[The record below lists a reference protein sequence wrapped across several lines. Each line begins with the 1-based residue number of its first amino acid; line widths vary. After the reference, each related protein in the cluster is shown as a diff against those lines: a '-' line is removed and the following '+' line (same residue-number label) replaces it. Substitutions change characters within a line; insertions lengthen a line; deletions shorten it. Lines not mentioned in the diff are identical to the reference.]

1 MRRIRR
7 ISLYA
12 AAGLAGLA
20 VLLAVPALVVIQTP
34 WFHQKV
40 HDRIVYELEK
50 ATGGRVEMGAFDF
63 DWRRMEAR
71 VSGLTI
77 HGREAAGEEPLLRA
91 ETIGV
96 GLRVVSVWKK
106 KVDIASLAVEKPRVH
121 LIVYEDGSTN
131 VPAPQVRSRR
141 GAVDTVLDLA
151 VQRFRLSD
159 GVLATEERKLRF
171 NVLGENL
178 RTEVRY
184 EPSPARYLGELS
196 CAALDM
202 RGPGGAGARPAVSAG
217 FVVSRKRFEVT
228 HARFAM
234 GQSAIEA
241 HGAIADLSAPRAE
254 FEYSGR
260 VELKD
265 VPAPYRTAAVAD
277 RGWVKLSGRG
287 SLAGA
292 KDYWVDG
299 RVEARGILFAQHGFR
314 VRDIGIASGL
324 AVTPQGLE
332 LRGLMVSAL
341 GGRFTGR
348 AELARFEDLRVTG
361 KAAEFAIER
370 LEQFGNV
377 RPAVWNGSVSG
388 PVELTA
394 RLRDAKLEDIAAS
407 GQFEVQPS
415 AGPNPVEGA
424 VAASYDGRTGEV
436 AFGSSSLVTRSTR
449 VEFSGTPGGT
459 VNVKFQSSDLNEV
472 LPAFAML
479 RDGPAPALP
488 LTLKGG
494 TARFEGTVSGPLA
507 DPTIR
512 GHAAATNFIVE
523 GRAFDS
529 AAADVAITQSKAVV
543 RNASLAGR
551 RMQAAGSVTLALRE
565 WQPAQDQPVYGSF
578 TARAANAADLAAEA
592 GVKLPFAVSSGEVSA
607 NIELAGTLASPRAF
621 ARVRAAGVK
630 AAAQPFDRVQADVRY
645 SGETVEVLSSRL
657 EAGPNRVEISGSF
670 EHPKDNWRE
679 GHVRFQ
685 AVTPG
690 FSLSRIEAVK
700 RQGGG
705 LGGLLETRIEGEF
718 ELTPSGFQP
727 VTLDGTA
734 AVRNLTASGDSL
746 GTLELAVS
754 TKGSSVD
761 MRIGGKM
768 AGSTIA
774 GQGRIAL
781 EAKYPVRGHIE
792 FTPVDLQAVLA
803 RLGLKGADRLKV
815 EGSVVGQLDFSG
827 STEDLK
833 SFAGELRLPA
843 VEVRPAA
850 GAIELAQDA
859 DLTLRNTKPVVIAI
873 NSREARIRDAYFHAK
888 ETDLKMTG
896 SVTFGLRNP
905 WDLRVQGDVNL
916 ALLQDFQKGL
926 TSSGGV
932 SLDVSIRG
940 SLARPDF
947 FGQIDLKN
955 ASLNLADFPNGIDRA
970 NGRMFVYRDRL
981 TVENVTAES
990 GGGKLAI
997 TGFAGFSGV
1006 TNFHLQAKAQE
1017 VRVRYPEG
1025 VSSTMDA
1032 TLSLTGTLE
1041 RSLLSGN
1048 ITLTRVGL
1056 NPRSD
1061 LASILAKS
1069 AQPVRTAARANKFE
1083 QGVRFDVRIVTAPQ
1097 VRLETALT
1105 RDVQAEADLRLRGD
1119 PIRPVL
1125 LGRVSINQGEV
1136 LFFGTRY
1143 TINSGQILLVNAAKI
1158 EPIVNLDL
1166 ETRVRGIDVTL
1177 HVAGPADKL
1186 TSTPSSDPPM
1196 SLSDIVALLATGREP
1211 ANSAGGLAGSQN
1223 QVMQSWQQ
1231 AGASALVQQ
1240 AIASPIT
1247 GRLQRFFGV
1256 SNLKIDPQVIGAT
1269 NNATAR
1275 MTLDQQITSK
1285 LGFTYITDL
1294 SRAQAQSVRIEWDLN
1309 KVWSAVALREENGL
1323 FGIDFLYKK
1332 QFK

>member
-1 MRRIRR
+1 MRRIHR

-20 VLLAVPALVVIQTP
+20 ALLLASALVVMQTS
-34 WFHQKV
+34 WFRQKV
-40 HDRIVYELEK
+40 HDRMVSELEK
-50 ATGGRVEMGAFDF
+50 ATGGRVEIAAFAF
-63 DWRRMEAR
+63 DWRHMKASVR
-71 VSGLTI
+71 GLTI
-77 HGREAAGEEPLLRA
+77 HGREAAGEDPLLRA
-91 ETIGV
+91 ESISV
-96 GLRVVSVWKK
+96 GLKVASVWRKQ
-106 KVDIASLAVEKPRVH
+106 VDIASLAVDKPRVH
-121 LIVYEDGSTN
+121 VIVYGDGSTN
-131 VPAPQVRSRR
+131 VPAPRLRSRR
-141 GAVDTVLDLA
+141 GALETVLDLA
-151 VQRFRLSD
+151 VKQFRLSE
-159 GVLATEERKLRF
+159 GVLETEERKFRF

-178 RTEVRY
+178 RAEVRY
-184 EPSPARYLGELS
+184 EPSPARYLGEIS
-196 CAALDM
+196 CDAVDV
-202 RGPGGAGARPAVSAG
+202 RKPGSAGVRPAVSAA
-217 FVVSRKRFEVT
+217 FVVSRNRFELT
-228 HARFAM
+228 HARIAL
-234 GQSAIEA
+234 GQSTFDVR
-241 HGAIADLSAPRAE
+241 GAVADLSAPRGE

-265 VPAPYRTAAVAD
+265 IPPQFRTAAVAD
-277 RGWVKLSGRG
+277 RGWLKLSGRA
-287 SLAGA
+287 SLGGA
-292 KDYWVDG
+292 RDFWVDG
-299 RVEARGILFAQHGFR
+299 RVEGRGIVFSQPGFR
-314 VRDIGIASGL
+314 LRDIGIASGMAL
-324 AVTPQGLE
+324 TPQGLE
-332 LRGLMVSAL
+332 LPGLTISAL

-348 AELARFEDLRVTG
+348 AELARFEDLRVRGNAGGFAFEKLEQLG
-361 KAAEFAIER
+361 KA
-370 LEQFGNV
+370 
-377 RPAVWNGSVSG
+377 RPAVWSGSISG

-394 RLRDAKLEDIAAS
+394 RLRNGKLEDVAAS
-407 GQFEVQPS
+407 GRFQVQPA
-415 AGPNPVEGA
+415 AGPNPIEGA
-424 VAASYDGRTGEV
+424 VAASYNGRTGEV
-436 AFGSSSLVTRSTR
+436 EFGDSSLVTRSTR
-449 VEFSGTPGGT
+449 VEFSGTPGRT
-459 VNVKFQSSDLNEV
+459 VNLKFQSSDLNDI
-472 LPAFAML
+472 LPAIAMMGG
-479 RDGPAPALP
+479 GPSPALP
-488 LTLKGG
+488 LALKGG
-494 TARFEGTVSGPLA
+494 TARFEGAVSGPLA
-507 DPTIR
+507 NPAIR
-512 GHAAATNFIVE
+512 GRASATHFVVE
-523 GRAFDS
+523 GRTFDS
-529 AAADVAITQSKAVV
+529 AAADVAITRSQAVV
-543 RNASLAGR
+543 KNASVAGR
-551 RMQAAGSVTLALRE
+551 SMQAAGSVTLALHE
-565 WQPAQDQPVYGSF
+565 WRPERDLPVYGSF

-592 GVKLPFAVSSGEVSA
+592 GLKLPFALSSGEVSA
-607 NIELAGTLASPRAF
+607 NIELSGTIASPRAF
-621 ARVRAAGVK
+621 ARVRAARVTAGT
-630 AAAQPFDRVQADVRY
+630 QPFDRVQADVRY
-645 SGETVEVLSSRL
+645 SAEMLEVLSSRL
-657 EAGPNRVEISGSF
+657 EAGPSRVEISGSF
-670 EHPKDNWRE
+670 EHPKDRWRE

-685 AVTPG
+685 AVSPG
-690 FSLSRIEAVK
+690 FSLSRIDAVK

-705 LGGLLETRIEGEF
+705 FDGLLETRVVGEF

-727 VTLDGTA
+727 VALDGTA
-734 AVRNLTASGDSL
+734 AVRSLTASGDSL
-746 GTLELAVS
+746 GTLELIAATQGSAVE
-754 TKGSSVD
+754 
-761 MRIGGKM
+761 MRISGKM

-781 EAKYPVRGHIE
+781 EPKHPARGHIE
-792 FTPVDLQAVLA
+792 FTPLDLQAVLA
-803 RLGLKGADRLKV
+803 RLGLQGANRLKV
-815 EGSVVGQLDFSG
+815 EGSVAGQLDFSG

-833 SFAGELRLPA
+833 SFTGELRLPA

-850 GAIELAQDA
+850 GAIELARDA
-859 DLTLRNTKPVVIAI
+859 DLTLRNTRPVVIAI

-888 ETDLKMTG
+888 QTDLKMTG

-916 ALLQDFQKGL
+916 ALLQDFYKGL
-926 TSSGGV
+926 TSSGGI

-940 SLARPDF
+940 SLGRPDF

-955 ASLNLADFPNGIDRA
+955 ASLNLENFPNGIDRA

-990 GGGKLAI
+990 GGGRLVI
-997 TGFAGFSGV
+997 TGFAGFGGV
-1006 TNFHLQAKAQE
+1006 TNFHLQAKAEE

-1025 VSSTMDA
+1025 VSSTMNA
-1032 TLSLTGTLE
+1032 ALSLTGTLE
-1041 RSLLSGN
+1041 RSVLSGN
-1048 ITLTRVGL
+1048 LTLTRVGL

-1069 AQPVRTAARANKFE
+1069 AQPVRTAARANRFE

-1166 ETRVRGIDVTL
+1166 ATRVRGIDVTL

-1211 ANSAGGLAGSQN
+1211 ANSISGLAGSQN